1 MGRTERERLYEAIL
15 GDLADSGYEGLNL
28 EETLSRAGVSMV
40 AFEAEFGDR
49 DACLFAAYDALT
61 ERLVRKATDG
71 CDREEDWPGRVRTG
85 LEALL
90 GEFAARPKMAQVL
103 FRSFPSIR
111 PPAYLRYMEFLE
123 TFTLPMREGRAL
135 TDMEGEPPGEIEML
149 AIGAAEA
156 VVFEEIEAGRAAALP
171 SLTPSILFSL
181 LVPFLGPER
190 ALAEAPSNGR
200 AS

>member
-1 MGRTERERLYEAIL
+1 MDRTERERLYEVIL
-15 GDLADSGYEGLNL
+15 ADLADRGYEGLDI
-28 EETLSRAGVSMV
+28 EQTLAQAGVSKS
-40 AFEAEFGDR
+40 AFEVEFGDR
-49 DACLFAAYDALT
+49 DTCLFAAYDALT

-71 CDREEDWPGRVRTG
+71 CDRDEDWPGRIRTG

-90 GEFAARPKMAQVL
+90 TEFADRPQMAQVL
-103 FRSFPSIR
+103 FRAFPAIR

-123 TFTLPMREGRAL
+123 TFTLPLREGRDL

-190 ALAEAPSNGR
+190 ALAEAPG

>member
-1 MGRTERERLYEAIL
+1 MDRTERERLYEAIL
-15 GDLADSGYEGLNL
+15 NELAAQGYEGL
-28 EETLSRAGVSMV
+28 EIERTLSRAGVSQA

-61 ERLVRKATDG
+61 ERLLRKATDG
-71 CDREEDWPGRVRTG
+71 CDRDEDWPGRIRTG

-90 GEFAARPKMAQVL
+90 TEFAERPEMAQVL
-103 FRSFPSIR
+103 FRTFPSIR

-123 TFTLPMREGRAL
+123 TFTLPLREGRDL
-135 TDMEGEPPGEIEML
+135 TEMEGEPPGEIEML

-156 VVFEEIEAGRAAALP
+156 VVFEEVEAGRAAALP
-171 SLTPSILFSL
+171 SLAPSILFSL

-190 ALAEAPSNGR
+190 ALAEAPG
-200 AS
+200 AA